1 MYVDDCVYDCSGRHA
16 HGSALIKQVVRLR
29 MLLNGSVRSS
39 SANYQCFLLPSDA
52 LRKQS
57 LCYRLLFKRKWSKQK
72 WRYKESWRGTSQL

>member
-39 SANYQCFLLPSDA
+39 SANYHGAS
-52 LRKQS
+52 
-57 LCYRLLFKRKWSKQK
+57 CYRATLCASKVFAIGCYLKGNEVSKSEDTRKV
-72 WRYKESWRGTSQL
+72 EEAHHN